1 MIEFIKKTMDWVL
14 QKEQDA
20 ANHCYIKTQD
30 VQKQIDA
37 IKHKKG
43 QLQEK
48 FDDNVKELDHI
59 INRLELIKA
68 SSNQCRR

>member
-1 MIEFIKKTMDWVL
+1 MEFIKSTMDWVL
-14 QKEQDA
+14 QKEQEA

-37 IKHKKG
+37 IKHKKT

-48 FDDNVKELDHI
+48 FDDNVKELNHI
-59 INRLELIKA
+59 LTRLELIKSSSA
-68 SSNQCRR
+68 SCKR